1 MKSIFMAVL
10 VMFGLMGVAQAEGV
24 YQCNSIVMFKDN
36 NGEDKGEPK
45 KMKSTIIDKESSFV
59 IKNSGGALMSGVLV
73 DTGVRDKEGNV
84 VYGSSQQIENVQAIM
99 FRSRV
104 RDTLVWFV
112 HLKDASGTRVVMT
125 YEIDCV
131 KQ

>member
-84 VYGSSQQIENVQAIM
+84 VYGSSQQIENVQAVM